1 MSKLT
6 DIQRNSEEFRLFARH
21 VLDGI
26 NSGIL
31 VLGKPDDMYDYEDI
45 IKSIASDAVEELLD
59 RIYEVED
66 RYVEGRD

>member
-6 DIQRNSEEFRLFARH
+6 DIHLNSEEFRLFARH

-31 VLGKPDDMYDYEDI
+31 ALGKPDDMYDYEDI
-45 IKSIASDAVEELLD
+45 IKSVASDAVEDLLD
-59 RIYEVED
+59 RMYQVETCH
-66 RYVEGRD
+66 VEGRE